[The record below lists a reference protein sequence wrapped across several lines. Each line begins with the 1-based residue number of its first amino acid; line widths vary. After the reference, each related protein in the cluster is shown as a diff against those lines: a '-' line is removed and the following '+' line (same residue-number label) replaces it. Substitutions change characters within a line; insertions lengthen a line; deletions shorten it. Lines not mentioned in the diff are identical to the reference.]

1 LRELAIMRR
10 AKLREFWEPHS
21 VMIAMNYNK
30 NRPKG
35 KSAIDPDKIN
45 PYKEKPKKEK
55 PIVDNKLFFQVL
67 KSNFY
72 DNKTKGK

>member
-1 LRELAIMRR
+1 MRQ
-10 AKLREFWEPHS
+10 AKLREYWEPHS
-21 VMIAMNYNK
+21 IIIAMNYNK

-35 KSAIDPDKIN
+35 KSPMNPDELN
-45 PYKEKPKKEK
+45 PFKDKPKKSK

-72 DNKTKGK
+72 DKKSKGK